1 LTPGSESPEEYYSE
15 ELSEETTEPPLDNP
29 DEPQPKETGENLV
42 KLFNSTATKPNKFKN
57 SYKNIKA

>member
-29 DEPQPKETGENLV
+29 DEPQPKETG
-42 KLFNSTATKPNKFKN
+42 KN
-57 SYKNIKA
+57 